1 MLKPFLKNE
10 RILSINKIIR
20 EMRMEKNR
28 IEGDKKFNS
37 YSLADKI
44 RN

>member
-1 MLKPFLKNE
+1 MLKPFLENE
-10 RILSINKIIR
+10 RILSINKTIR

-28 IEGDKKFNS
+28 IEADKKFNS